1 MRVEKDG
8 ASGVA
13 RCDCKR
19 AGRSSRLLGDA
30 RIPPRYAHCELEGY
44 ALLREMRNESLERA
58 KLVAERFVEEYPTQY
73 GLLFMGPSGI
83 GKTHLAVSIIKR
95 LMREKS
101 VSCLFRTFP
110 DLLKE
115 IQMSYS
121 PVSMS
126 SELSLL
132 QPIFDAEVLLLDELG
147 AQKPSSWV
155 LETVAYVLNYRYT
168 ENKVTVLTT
177 NYQDQEDLESAR
189 KSLNHSLIDRIGAP
203 MRSRLFEMCKTV
215 EMSGEDFRRKYGP
228 RGHHN

>member
-1 MRVEKDG
+1 MRVERDG
-8 ASGVA
+8 VSGVA
-13 RCDCKR
+13 RCDCRKT
-19 AGRSSRLLGDA
+19 GRSGRLLEEA
-30 RIPPRYAHCELEGY
+30 RIPPRYSHCELEGY
-44 ALLREMRNESLERA
+44 ALLKELRTDSLEKA
-58 KLVAERFVEEYPTQY
+58 KFIAERFVEEYPTKY

-95 LMREKS
+95 LMMEKS
-101 VSCLFRTFP
+101 VPCMFRTFP

-147 AQKPSSWV
+147 AQKRSDWV
-155 LETVAYVLNYRYT
+155 LDTVAYVLNYRYT
-168 ENKVTVLTT
+168 ENKITILTT
-177 NYQDQEDLESAR
+177 NYLDQENLESAR
-189 KSLNHSLIDRIGAP
+189 RSMHDSLIDRIGAP

-215 EMSGEDFRRKYGP
+215 VMSGEDFRRKYGP

>member
-1 MRVEKDG
+1 MRVERDG
-8 ASGVA
+8 VSGVA
-13 RCDCKR
+13 RCDCRKT
-19 AGRSSRLLGDA
+19 GRSERLLEVA
-30 RIPPRYAHCELEGY
+30 RIPPRYSHCELEGY
-44 ALLREMRNESLERA
+44 ALLKDLRTDSLERA
-58 KLVAERFVEEYPTQY
+58 KVIAEGFVKEYPTKY

-101 VSCLFRTFP
+101 TPCLFRTFP

-126 SELSLL
+126 SELTLL
-132 QPIFDAEVLLLDELG
+132 QPVFDAEVLLLDELG

-168 ENKVTVLTT
+168 ENKITILTT
-177 NYQDQEDLESAR
+177 NYLDHDDLESAR
-189 KSLNHSLIDRIGAP
+189 KSASYSLIDRIGVP

-215 EMSGEDFRRKYGP
+215 VMSGEDFRRKYPQG
-228 RGHHN
+228 GHRN

>member
-1 MRVEKDG
+1 MRVERDG
-8 ASGVA
+8 VSGVA
-13 RCDCKR
+13 RCECRKT
-19 AGRSSRLLGDA
+19 GRSGRLLEDA
-30 RIPPRYAHCELEGY
+30 RIPPRYSHCELEGY
-44 ALLREMRNESLERA
+44 ALLKELRTESLERA
-58 KLVAERFVEEYPTQY
+58 KIIAERFVEEYPTKY

-101 VSCLFRTFP
+101 TPCLFRTFP

-126 SELSLL
+126 SELTLL

-168 ENKVTVLTT
+168 ENKITILTT
-177 NYQDQEDLESAR
+177 NYLDQEDLESAR
-189 KSLNHSLIDRIGAP
+189 KSVNYSLIDRIGVP

-215 EMSGEDFRRKYGP
+215 VMSGEDFRRKYGP